1 MLSSEIN
8 FGRFV
13 SCVRRWTSY
22 WSLQRF
28 GFPSLVVYSGFFF
41 FLQWMPFARHAII
54 VAMNL
59 HILAYRRNLHVGMTT
74 WGYSV
79 ERAISKS
86 PVLCIHIYPE
96 EFAFGHWALLPSI
109 TVDRKTGFS
118 SLELIWCLRCM
129 DSSVRV
135 SIFGSLVG
143 MTACVHETRTRC
155 LEINHACMFYVS
167 VFFLLEARGCW
178 STPVFGSRMLF
189 FLSLARFVSCANY
202 KSV

>member
-1 MLSSEIN
+1 MLSAEIN

-28 GFPSLVVYSGFFF
+28 GFPSLVVYSFF
-41 FLQWMPFARHAII
+41 FLQWMPFARHAIM

-143 MTACVHETRTRC
+143 MTAYVCTRN
-155 LEINHACMFYVS
+155 LNAMF
-167 VFFLLEARGCW
+167 R
-178 STPVFGSRMLF
+178 
-189 FLSLARFVSCANY
+189 N
-202 KSV
+202 